1 MKKNILF
8 IFIGLLF
15 SCSSFQKKMVLPF
28 EDSKTNSLQIS
39 KLFSNGLVLQ
49 RNTAIN
55 IWGKALPNAKVKII
69 SQWGQKLFLKTDVNG
84 SWNGQLQTPDAGGPF
99 YMQINSGMDT
109 ILIQDILIGEVWLAS
124 GQSNMEMTFKGYPP
138 KDVILNSS
146 IEISNANFP
155 NIRMFTVKKNLS
167 VEPVNELNGS
177 WASASPDNVENF
189 SATGYFFAR
198 EIHESLAIPVG
209 IINSTWGGSPAE
221 GWTSESKLKQLGFF
235 SDKLELIN
243 NSKVEHVIEKWF
255 KKFDSIEV
263 PKQESPMDRM
273 EDQYKRI
280 EFSDSEFSKI
290 DFEDSN
296 WKSTLL
302 PIRYDSL
309 VSTQFDGVMWFRKEI
324 DIEDLSSD
332 YTMNIGYI
340 NDMDQTFING
350 NLVGGIIGFGFWNQK
365 RNYKIPKAFLKKGKN
380 LIAIRAVDI
389 WGPGRISGLMNLSNE
404 TGKNIS
410 LEGDWKYNAVAE
422 LYANKFYLYL
432 GGTSISERPNF
443 IKLNQFLPEVL
454 FNAMI
459 NPLIPYSLRGV
470 IWYQGESNVGRHE
483 QYLKLFPGMIED
495 WRNRWQ
501 TEFPFYF
508 VQIAPYR
515 YKRDTASSVSQ
526 YLRESQRHT
535 LKLPKTGM
543 AVTLDIGDFNNIHPS
558 NKQDVGKRLARL
570 ALVNDYKVE
579 LAPMGPILI
588 GNEVV
593 NDSIKLVFDHVARG
607 LVNHGD
613 HINQFEISGSDSQYY
628 EANVLV
634 KKNIIYL
641 TSEFVTKP
649 KYARYAWSDTPKAT
663 LFNSEGFPSSSFMIE
678 VK

>member
-1 MKKNILF
+1 ML
-8 IFIGLLF
+8 
-15 SCSSFQKKMVLPF
+15 
-28 EDSKTNSLQIS
+28 
-39 KLFSNGLVLQ
+39 
-49 RNTAIN
+49 
-55 IWGKALPNAKVKII
+55 GKFTKACR
-69 SQWGQKLFLKTDVNG
+69 FL
-84 SWNGQLQTPDAGGPF
+84 WEL
-99 YMQINSGMDT
+99 
-109 ILIQDILIGEVWLAS
+109 LIQLG
-124 GQSNMEMTFKGYPP
+124 
-138 KDVILNSS
+138 
-146 IEISNANFP
+146 
-155 NIRMFTVKKNLS
+155 
-167 VEPVNELNGS
+167 
-177 WASASPDNVENF
+177 
-189 SATGYFFAR
+189 
-198 EIHESLAIPVG
+198 
-209 IINSTWGGSPAE
+209 GGSPAE

-273 EDQYKRI
+273 EDQYKSI

-324 DIEDLSSD
+324 DIEDLSTD

-350 NLVGGIIGFGFWNQK
+350 NLVGGIIGFGSWNQK

-495 WRNRWQ
+495 WRNRWG
-501 TEFPFYF
+501 TKFPFYF

-515 YKRDTASSVSQ
+515 YKKDTASSVSQ
-526 YLRESQRHT
+526 YLRESQRQT

-558 NKQDVGKRLARL
+558 NKQEVGKRLARL

-579 LAPMGPILI
+579 LTPMGPILI

-593 NDSIKLVFDHVARG
+593 NDSIKLVFDHVAQG

-641 TSEFVTKP
+641 TSELVTKP

-663 LFNSEGFPSSSFMIE
+663 LFNSEGFPSSSFIIE